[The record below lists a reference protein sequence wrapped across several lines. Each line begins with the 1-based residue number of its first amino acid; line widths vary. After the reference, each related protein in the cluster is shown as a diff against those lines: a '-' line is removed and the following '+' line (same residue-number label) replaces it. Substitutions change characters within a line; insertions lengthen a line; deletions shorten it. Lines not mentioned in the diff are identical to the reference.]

1 MVFLAYI
8 TSGND
13 TNTMVDNVAKKLAQA
28 FMFVN
33 VVDGLFW
40 LYGLMGLKIQAG
52 DAIDEEAF
60 GIKEHGDSNNIV

>member
-13 TNTMVDNVAKKLAQA
+13 TKAMVDNVAKKLAQT

-40 LYGLMGLKIQAG
+40 FYGLMGLKIKAG
-52 DAIDEEAF
+52 DPIDEEAF
-60 GIKEHGDSNNIV
+60 GIQEHSDKNDTV

>member
-60 GIKEHGDSNNIV
+60 GIQEHGDRHNVV